1 MAVEMR
7 TTRVAAGGSTHPVAA
22 AGAREAAREAAGG
35 LAGERPDLVFLFL
48 SPDHLSGVDAAVAG
62 VHEELDPVRLVGCVA
77 DGVVAGERELEEGP
91 AAAVW
96 AASLPGANVT
106 PFHASAVEEDDGLIV
121 AGCPDAAGADLG
133 ILLVDPFTF
142 PVAPFL
148 ARLNEERPGFP
159 IVGGIASGGGMPGQQ
174 AMIVGDTVY
183 EEGAVGVLLSNAPAV
198 TIVSQGCAP
207 IGREAVVT
215 RADENVVLELAGE
228 SALERLRADV
238 TGLAAHEQAMA
249 RSGILAGLVIDEN
262 KPEYGR
268 GDYLMRGLMGVDE
281 TAGAI
286 AIGELVRPGQTLRFH
301 VRDAQTADEDLR
313 EALAT
318 ALADSRPAGAL
329 LFTCNGRGT
338 NMFPGPHHDARRVR
352 EALGDRS
359 LAGFFC
365 GGEIGPVGGR
375 NFLHGFTATLA
386 VFLRD

>member
-1 MAVEMR
+1 MAVETR

-22 AGAREAAREAAGG
+22 AGAREAAREAAAG
-35 LAGERPDLVFLFL
+35 LSGERADLAFLFL
-48 SPDHLSGVDAAVAG
+48 SPDHLEDVDAAVAG
-62 VHEELDPVRLVGCVA
+62 VHEELEPRRLVGCVA
-77 DGVVAGERELEEGP
+77 DGVVAGQRELEEGP

-96 AASLPGANVT
+96 AASLPGGKIV
-106 PFHASAVEEDDGLIV
+106 PFHASAIEDDGTLLV
-121 AGCPDAAGADLG
+121 TGFPDADGADLG
-133 ILLVDPFTF
+133 ILVVDPFTF

-148 ARLNEERPGFP
+148 TRLDEEQPRLP
-159 IVGGIASGGGMPGQQ
+159 IVGGIASGGGMPGRQ
-174 AMIVGDTVY
+174 ALIVGDDVY
-183 EEGAVGVLLSNAPAV
+183 DEGAVGVLLGGVRAV
-198 TIVSQGCAP
+198 TVVSQGCAP
-207 IGREAVVT
+207 IGREAVIT
-215 RADENVVLELAGE
+215 QADDNVVLELAGE
-228 SALERLRADV
+228 TALDRLRADV
-238 TGLAAHEQAMA
+238 TALTAHEQALA

-281 TAGAI
+281 SAGAI

-301 VRDAQTADEDLR
+301 VRDAETADEDLR
-313 EALAT
+313 EALAA
-318 ALADSRPAGAL
+318 ALTGRRPAGAL

-338 NMFPGPHHDARRVR
+338 NMFPHPNHDARRVR
-352 EALGDRS
+352 DALGAPS